1 MRKEKVLV
9 LMGGKSSER
18 EVSLRSGAAVAKA
31 LKERFENVLALDIAK
46 DTLSEISAF
55 GPDVAF
61 IALHGKGGEDGAVQ
75 GLLEWMDIPYTG
87 PGIAASAI
95 CMDKILTKKIL
106 TLSGV
111 PTPKFL
117 EISTKEDPKLAVENA
132 IETLGLPLVL
142 KACCQGS
149 SIGTVIVRKREGAE
163 EALKELFS
171 YGDEILAEEFLSGME
186 LTVPVMGNDTLRV
199 LCPIEITSKGQF
211 YDYES
216 KYMPG
221 GSEHIIPARISPETD
236 AKLRELAAKAYKA
249 AGCRGLSRVD
259 VMLDESGEPQVIEI
273 NTLPGMTETSL
284 FPDAARAEGIS
295 FADLCEMLCDLSLS
309 FEKEREQRK
318 L

>member
-18 EVSLRSGAAVAKA
+18 EISLRSGKAVEKA
-31 LKERFENVLALDIAK
+31 LKERFETVLGLDIAK
-46 DTLSEISAF
+46 DNLSEIAEF
-55 GPDVAF
+55 QPDVAF

-75 GLLEWMDIPYTG
+75 GLLEWMQIPYTG

-106 TLSGV
+106 ALSGV

-117 EISTKEDPKLAVENA
+117 QIGKEAKKDPKATVEKA
-132 IETLGLPLVL
+132 IDTLGLPLVL

-149 SIGTVIVRKREGAE
+149 SIGVVIVRKREEAE

-171 YGDEILAEEFLSGME
+171 YGDEILAEAFLSGME

-199 LCPIEITSKGQF
+199 LPPIEITSQGQF
-211 YDYES
+211 YDFES

-236 AKLRELAAKAYKA
+236 AQIRSLAEKAYKA
-249 AGCRGLSRVD
+249 ALCRGLSRVD
-259 VMLDESGEPQVIEI
+259 VMLDEKGEPQVIEI
-273 NTLPGMTETSL
+273 NTSPGMTETSL

-295 FADLCEMLCDLSLS
+295 FTSLCEMLCDYAL
-309 FEKEREQRK
+309 E
-318 L
+318 